1 MIKRIATVL
10 ALTCSIA
17 FPSGFAA
24 DQRPT
29 EASIK
34 QLLEV
39 TQIRKLLESTM
50 GQMDALMK
58 QATQQVT
65 QGQKITPEVQKQID
79 KGRTEA
85 MSMMKEILDWN
96 KLEPMYV
103 RIYQKSFNQQEID
116 SLIAMYK
123 SPAGQMLLTKMP
135 IVLENTMGEMQQL
148 MQPVMQRIQRMQ
160 QDVVAQMQA
169 ERVKK
174 GG

>member
-17 FPSGFAA
+17 LPHGFAA
-24 DQRPT
+24 DQQPT
-29 EASIK
+29 EASVK

-50 GQMDALMK
+50 SQMDALMK

-65 QGQKITPEVQKQID
+65 QGQAITPEVQKEID
-79 KGRTEA
+79 KGRTESI
-85 MSMMKEILDWN
+85 SMMKEILDWN

-135 IVLENTMGEMQQL
+135 TVLQNTMGEMQQL
-148 MQPVMQRIQRMQ
+148 MQPVMQRIHRMQ
-160 QDVVAQMQA
+160 KDVVSQIQA
-169 ERVKK
+169 ERAKK